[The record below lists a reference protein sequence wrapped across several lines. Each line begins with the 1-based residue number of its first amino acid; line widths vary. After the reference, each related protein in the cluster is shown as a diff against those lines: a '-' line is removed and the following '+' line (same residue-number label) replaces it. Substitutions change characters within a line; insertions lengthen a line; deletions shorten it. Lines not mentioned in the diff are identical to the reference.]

1 MFRGPFSSAVGKFEL
16 SKDMMPVILKSDIA
30 EAWEIAANI
39 AFLLGMRVGML
50 RRRCG
55 TMMGVDGEYV

>member
-1 MFRGPFSSAVGKFEL
+1 
-16 SKDMMPVILKSDIA
+16 MPVILKSDIA

-55 TMMGVDGEYV
+55 TMMGGGWRVRIVRDDSYM